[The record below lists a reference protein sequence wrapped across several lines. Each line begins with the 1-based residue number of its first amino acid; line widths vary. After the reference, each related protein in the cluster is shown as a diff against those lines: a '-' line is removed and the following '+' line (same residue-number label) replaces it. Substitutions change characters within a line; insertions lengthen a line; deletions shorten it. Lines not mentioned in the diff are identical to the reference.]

1 MCKKYHKKYQI
12 LGLLFVLGECMN
24 LFAQQPSPDNE
35 TFSIQ
40 MLPTQSQLPVAN
52 VHTVFQS
59 SDGFFWYGTIG
70 GGLCR
75 DNGYQIHTFQPANW
89 VGLPAA
95 NNILC
100 INEDTAG
107 NIWMGTDVGLF
118 RLDHETMRLSMPYDL
133 RGVVTAIYRDIQGK
147 LWVGMDNRAYRFS
160 ADGSQME
167 ETYDGLPC
175 QRVNNFYA
183 DKTNGVYAL
192 LNGKLMK
199 RGADRKFNEVMLSQP
214 VNPMA
219 MAKDA
224 SGGLW
229 IATWDKGV
237 VHYDAATGKITEQ
250 PVTRTTRDKD
260 CCLSMLIDS
269 RHGLMW
275 VTTQDNL
282 WVYRISGQELLPYET
297 THFLP
302 EGNKILDILYE
313 DREGNVWVS
322 GFTPTTFV
330 VSSNKTQVKRMEVNA
345 MRDLTG
351 YPLLPDRMII
361 NGADYWIHQGR
372 VGLMHYNSK
381 TRQLKTVGNG
391 AYGKCI
397 EPDKS
402 GQGLWAARGNSLV
415 RLVHNQGIK
424 ETPVAELTET
434 ITHIADNGKGI
445 LHIGTDG
452 GLYEY
457 SLTGKRTKKLC
468 GTQAPVEDIALC
480 GDQLYFIARQKGLF
494 KIPTKGGTPSCLAM
508 SPFLSALSANADG
521 TVWTV
526 GKDGNVHS
534 LRHDTLSR
542 DGMMSNSGEVFI
554 DVMCDRRGHVW
565 ILSNQRV
572 REYNPENQAFR
583 TIRTTDSPIN
593 VSLFYHLE
601 EMQGDS
607 IGIDGTGAICIAPS
621 SPELDRQS
629 FSGQMPRVTAFLY
642 GDSLSIVD
650 SRTDRIDIPAG
661 SGTVSLYLS
670 TFDIF
675 NADKICFAYRIE
687 GINQDW
693 IYLPQGV
700 NTLYINNLTKG
711 NHKLHLRSTDGSG
724 CWKEGESVILLHRQ
738 SFWWQEWWAV
748 LLLTATAAVPL
759 YCLWL
764 VSTRVHKLRQI
775 QRQRQDLAL
784 REIAVPSQQELI
796 AEKDKEFLALAK
808 NHVEQ
813 HITDPQYNVEG
824 LASALCMSRSNL
836 LRRIQSLTGLSP
848 VEFIRDIR
856 LKHAAK
862 MISEHPKLAMS
873 EVAQRVGFA
882 TPSYFAKCFKK
893 RFGILPTQYAN
904 RRNTEDNAR
913 NAEF

>member
-133 RGVVTAIYRDIQGK
+133 RGVVSAIYRDIQGK

-313 DREGNVWVS
+313 DREGNIWVS

-391 AYGKCI
+391 GLRKVHRA
-397 EPDKS
+397 
-402 GQGLWAARGNSLV
+402 GQKRT
-415 RLVHNQGIK
+415 RLVGSTRQ
-424 ETPVAELTET
+424 
-434 ITHIADNGKGI
+434 
-445 LHIGTDG
+445 
-452 GLYEY
+452 
-457 SLTGKRTKKLC
+457 LTG
-468 GTQAPVEDIALC
+468 
-480 GDQLYFIARQKGLF
+480 
-494 KIPTKGGTPSCLAM
+494 PSC
-508 SPFLSALSANADG
+508 P
-521 TVWTV
+521 
-526 GKDGNVHS
+526 
-534 LRHDTLSR
+534 
-542 DGMMSNSGEVFI
+542 
-554 DVMCDRRGHVW
+554 
-565 ILSNQRV
+565 
-572 REYNPENQAFR
+572 
-583 TIRTTDSPIN
+583 
-593 VSLFYHLE
+593 
-601 EMQGDS
+601 
-607 IGIDGTGAICIAPS
+607 
-621 SPELDRQS
+621 
-629 FSGQMPRVTAFLY
+629 
-642 GDSLSIVD
+642 
-650 SRTDRIDIPAG
+650 
-661 SGTVSLYLS
+661 
-670 TFDIF
+670 
-675 NADKICFAYRIE
+675 
-687 GINQDW
+687 
-693 IYLPQGV
+693 
-700 NTLYINNLTKG
+700 
-711 NHKLHLRSTDGSG
+711 
-724 CWKEGESVILLHRQ
+724 
-738 SFWWQEWWAV
+738 
-748 LLLTATAAVPL
+748 
-759 YCLWL
+759 
-764 VSTRVHKLRQI
+764 
-775 QRQRQDLAL
+775 
-784 REIAVPSQQELI
+784 
-796 AEKDKEFLALAK
+796 
-808 NHVEQ
+808 
-813 HITDPQYNVEG
+813 
-824 LASALCMSRSNL
+824 
-836 LRRIQSLTGLSP
+836 
-848 VEFIRDIR
+848 
-856 LKHAAK
+856 
-862 MISEHPKLAMS
+862 
-873 EVAQRVGFA
+873 
-882 TPSYFAKCFKK
+882 
-893 RFGILPTQYAN
+893 
-904 RRNTEDNAR
+904 
-913 NAEF
+913 

>member
-1 MCKKYHKKYQI
+1 
-12 LGLLFVLGECMN
+12 
-24 LFAQQPSPDNE
+24 
-35 TFSIQ
+35 
-40 MLPTQSQLPVAN
+40 
-52 VHTVFQS
+52 
-59 SDGFFWYGTIG
+59 
-70 GGLCR
+70 
-75 DNGYQIHTFQPANW
+75 
-89 VGLPAA
+89 
-95 NNILC
+95 
-100 INEDTAG
+100 
-107 NIWMGTDVGLF
+107 MGTDVGLF

-133 RGVVTAIYRDIQGK
+133 RGVVSAIYRDIQGK
-147 LWVGMDNRAYRFS
+147 LWVGMDNRVYRFS

-313 DREGNVWVS
+313 DREGNIWVS

-494 KIPTKGGTPSCLAM
+494 KIPTKGGTPSYLAM

-748 LLLTATAAVPL
+748 FLLTATAAVPL

-824 LASALCMSRSNL
+824 LASDLCMSRSNL

-862 MISEHPKLAMS
+862 MISEHPRLAMS